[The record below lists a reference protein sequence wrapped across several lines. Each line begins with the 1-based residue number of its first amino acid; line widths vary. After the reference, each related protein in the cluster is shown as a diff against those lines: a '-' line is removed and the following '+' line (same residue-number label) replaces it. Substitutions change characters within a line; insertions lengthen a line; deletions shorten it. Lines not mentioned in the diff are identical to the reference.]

1 MMQEEEVFT
10 ESAKKDA
17 IKDFFVEFKDKNGS
31 YKYLDKIDSMEGN
44 NLLID
49 YYDLF
54 DYEQERNPKFK
65 IWKYFTSNPKEAIR
79 LTKKTVQETYNKSEV
94 NILIDTSELEIKVT
108 QAIKHRYINKLVS
121 LEGRIHGESRIENRI
136 LKGVWRCANG
146 HEDETKTKPVKCN
159 LKGCDSVEFVLDQDK
174 SEVESF
180 RTYYVKDIEFTEHH
194 SDSLI
199 VEVIGDLA
207 DSTKMGEIVKLIG
220 FISLE
225 QREKK
230 LFSIF
235 HALNVTKVNET
246 NLELTEDDK
255 EYFEKLVKEEGFYDK
270 LVNSIAPNIYGVS
283 LLKEAFLLS
292 YIGSPQWDKEQ
303 RNWINVLA
311 VGDPAT
317 AKSKIAQWATNNLE
331 NIEFVSSKAGSA
343 KGLFAGQKEQADG
356 QKVLEVGPMV
366 SLAGRGVLCIDEF
379 ARMKEVFDIF
389 YSPMETG
396 TFHSATVGGH
406 ETLNAQTAIYATG
419 NPFKS
424 NLWDSDR
431 SVVDNLQVFEPSML
445 SRFDLIIIIKD
456 ESTSEQRKLI
466 AKAILGKNREN
477 QTNNTIISSE
487 TLTKFCRYAKTINP
501 ILTNDIIDLITET
514 FDDIIKHKNL
524 HTRNE
529 EVNNRLVGTLARTTL
544 AISRAN
550 LHRETTIEDF
560 SKAHNL
566 IKIMYAQRGLQASNA
581 NTYIERIGQ
590 MVFTVLEKSEI
601 GLTDPEIYNALF
613 TRFAEK
619 RDVLLN
625 DLGDSGPLR
634 SLNKKWRYVM
644 EYVEK
649 SYLVEVES
657 SKPKRLR
664 WKKEQKTLA

>member
-17 IKDFFVEFKDKNGS
+17 IKNFFVEFKDKNGS
-31 YKYLDKIDSMEGN
+31 YKYLNKVDSLEGSN
-44 NLLID
+44 ILIE

-54 DYEQERNPKFK
+54 DYEQERDPKFK
-65 IWKYFTSNPKEAIR
+65 IWKYFTSNPKEAVR
-79 LTKKTVQETYNKSEV
+79 LAKKAIQEAYNKSEI
-94 NILIDTSELEIKVT
+94 NILIDKSESEIKVS
-108 QAIKHRYINKLVS
+108 QAIKHKHINKLVS

-146 HEDETKTKPVKCN
+146 HEDESKTKPTKCN
-159 LKGCDSVEFVLDQDK
+159 LKDCDSVEFILDQDK

-180 RTYYVKDIEFTEHH
+180 RTYYVKDVEFTEHH

-199 VEVIGDLA
+199 VEATGDLV
-207 DSTKMGEIVKLIG
+207 DSTKMGDIVKLVG
-220 FISLE
+220 YISLE

-235 HALNVTKVNET
+235 HALNITKVNET

-255 EYFEKLVKEEGFYDK
+255 EHFEKLVKEEGFYDK
-270 LVNSIAPNIYGVS
+270 IVNSIAPNIYGAS
-283 LLKEAFLLS
+283 LLKESFLLS
-292 YIGSPQWDKEQ
+292 CVGSSQWDEEQ

-331 NIEFVSSKAGSA
+331 NIQFVSSKAGSA

-366 SLAGRGVLCIDEF
+366 SLSGRGVLCIDEF

-424 NLWDSDR
+424 NMWDGDR

-445 SRFDLIIIIKD
+445 SRFDLIIITIDK
-456 ESTSEQRKLI
+456 STSEQRKAI
-466 AKAILGKNREN
+466 AKAILGKNRGN
-477 QTNNTIISSE
+477 QINNTIFSSE
-487 TLTKFCRYAKTINP
+487 TLTKFFRYAKTINP
-501 ILTNDIIDLITET
+501 ILTDEIIDLITET
-514 FDDIIKHKNL
+514 FDDIIRHKDYRKNQ
-524 HTRNE
+524 
-529 EVNNRLVGTLARTTL
+529 EVNNRLVGVLARVTL
-544 AISRAN
+544 AIARVH
-550 LHRETTIEDF
+550 LHRESTIEDF

-581 NTYIERIGQ
+581 NTYIQRIGQ
-590 MVFTVLEKSEI
+590 MVFIVLEKAEG
-601 GLTDPEIYNALF
+601 GLTDHEIYDALF
-613 TRFAEK
+613 VRFEEK
-619 RDVLLN
+619 RDMLLN
-625 DLGDSGPLR
+625 DLGDGGPLR
-634 SLNKKWRYVM
+634 SENKKWRSVM
-644 EYVEK
+644 EDVEK

-664 WKKEQKTLA
+664 WKREQKRLA